1 MAGNTYSVRGSYFL
15 ARNGRSSSVKC
26 AACSPQGHLTWEWE
40 GGLRSS
46 LLPGGY
52 AALFLLLRALRLDF
66 QWLVVLLPRWGV
78 ALVNYFASILAIN
91 VSWFMLV
98 L

>member
-52 AALFLLLRALRLDF
+52 AALFLLLRAVRLDY
-66 QWLVVLLPRWGV
+66 QWLVVLLPRWVGV
-78 ALVNYFASILAIN
+78 WL
-91 VSWFMLV
+91 
-98 L
+98 